1 MIGKIVMEGL
11 LLGALLVVFCA
22 VGIRKGAV
30 NMVFLY
36 HADVQERCIQNGLIT
51 REQIRKNRRLFK
63 SLGIPVY
70 LAFILVSVYI
80 VNGAR
85 GFWPGFWQS
94 FAILS
99 IVNLIDRFFIDAYWV
114 GHTKAWV
121 IPGTEDMRPYIDRR
135 DKLEKWLLGTVGFA
149 VLSTILAGFMTLVVK

>member
-1 MIGKIVMEGL
+1 MIGKIVIEGL

-22 VGIRKGAV
+22 LGIRRGAV

-36 HADVQERCIQNGLIT
+36 HGDVQERCIRNGLIT
-51 REQIRKNRRLFK
+51 RERIRGNRRLFK
-63 SLGIPVY
+63 GLGIPVY
-70 LAFILVSVYI
+70 FAFVLVSVYA

-99 IVNLIDRFFIDAYWV
+99 IVNLIDRLGIDAWWV

-121 IPGTEDMRPYIDRR
+121 IPGTEDLRPYIDRR
-135 DKLEKWLLGTVGFA
+135 DKLGKWLIGTVGFA
-149 VLSTILAGFMTLVVK
+149 ILSAALSGIMALIL

>member
-1 MIGKIVMEGL
+1 MLGKIVIEGL
-11 LLGALLVVFCA
+11 LLGVLLVVFCA
-22 VGIRKGAV
+22 VGIRRGAV

-36 HADVQERCIQNGLIT
+36 HTDAQERCIRHGLIT
-51 REQIRKNRRLFK
+51 RERIKRNRSLFK
-63 SLGIPVY
+63 GLGIPVY
-70 LAFILVSVYI
+70 LAFVLVSVYV

-99 IVNLIDRFFIDAYWV
+99 IVNLIDRLGIDEYWV

-121 IPGTEDMRPYIDRR
+121 IPGTEDLRPYIDGK
-135 DKLEKWLLGTVGFA
+135 DKLGKWLIGTVGFA
-149 VLSTILAGFMTLVVK
+149 ILSAALSGIMALVL

>member
-1 MIGKIVMEGL
+1 MPGKIVIEGL
-11 LLGALLVVFCA
+11 LLGALLVGFCSL
-22 VGIRKGAV
+22 GIRRGAV

-36 HADVQERCIQNGLIT
+36 HGDVQERCIQNGLIT
-51 REQIRKNRRLFK
+51 REQISRNRRLFK
-63 SLGIPVY
+63 GLGIPVY
-70 LAFILVSVYI
+70 FAFVLVSVYT

-99 IVNLIDRFFIDAYWV
+99 IVNLIDRLGIDAWWV

-121 IPGTEDMRPYIDRR
+121 IPGTEDLRPYIDRK
-135 DKLEKWLLGTVGFA
+135 DKRGKWLIGTVGFA
-149 VLSTILAGFMTLVVK
+149 ILSAALSGIMALIL

>member
-1 MIGKIVMEGL
+1 MILKVLVEGL
-11 LLGALLVVFCA
+11 LLGALLVAFCA
-22 VGIRKGAV
+22 IGICNGAV

-36 HADVQERCIQNGLIT
+36 HKDVQERCMREGLIT
-51 REQIRKNRRLFK
+51 KDQIQKNQRFFK

-70 LAFILVSVYI
+70 LVFVLVSVYV

-85 GFWPGFWQS
+85 GFWTGFWQC

-99 IVNLIDRFFIDAYWV
+99 VMNLIDRFGIDDYWV

-121 IPGTEDMRPYIDRR
+121 IPGTEDMRPYINRK
-135 DKLEKWLLGTVGFA
+135 DKLGKWLIGTVGFA
-149 VLSTILAGFMTLVVK
+149 VLSAILSGIMTLIL

>member
-1 MIGKIVMEGL
+1 MILKILVEGL
-11 LLGALLVVFCA
+11 LLGTLLAAFCA
-22 VGIRKGAV
+22 IGIRNGAV

-36 HADVQERCIQNGLIT
+36 HKDVQERCMREGLIT
-51 REQIRKNRRLFK
+51 KDQIQKNQRFFK

-70 LAFILVSVYI
+70 LVFVLVSVYV

-85 GFWPGFWQS
+85 GFWTGFWQC

-99 IVNLIDRFFIDAYWV
+99 VMNLIDRFGIDDYWV

-121 IPGTEDMRPYIDRR
+121 IPGTEDMRPYINRK
-135 DKLEKWLLGTVGFA
+135 DKLGKWLIGTVGFA
-149 VLSTILAGFMTLVVK
+149 VLSAILSGIMTLIV